1 MKKFVFWAM
10 MTLGVVGLQS
20 CDKDDDNHVQVSANL
35 QEAFDTRYPNV
46 SRVDWEQNGQFYEA
60 EFADNGYENK
70 AWFTPDGVWVMTEYD
85 IPFAQLPQVVQ
96 DAFKTGAY
104 ASWRVDDVDKIE
116 KTDASVIYVI
126 EVESGEK
133 EYELTYLEDGT
144 LIREEAEWGEHTP
157 VAPGQTSEVK
167 ELVKTKYPQA
177 VILDIEEEKGG
188 IEVEIRDGGRQKE
201 VYYKLADGV
210 LSWIHTTYEIEEREY
225 STLPEGVRQALA
237 DLSGSGMEVDDVD
250 FFETETGNYYRIEVE
265 DRGADKYVYVAENG
279 EMLQMKLKNYA

>member
-1 MKKFVFWAM
+1 M
-10 MTLGVVGLQS
+10 
-20 CDKDDDNHVQVSANL
+20 
-35 QEAFDTRYPNV
+35 
-46 SRVDWEQNGQFYEA
+46 
-60 EFADNGYENK
+60 
-70 AWFTPDGVWVMTEYD
+70 
-85 IPFAQLPQVVQ
+85 
-96 DAFKTGAY
+96 
-104 ASWRVDDVDKIE
+104 
-116 KTDASVIYVI
+116 IYVI

-144 LIREEAEWGEHTP
+144 LIREEAEWVEHTP
-157 VAPGQTSEVK
+157 VTPGQTSEVK

-188 IEVEIRDGGRQKE
+188 IEVEISDGGRQKE

-210 LSWIHTTYEIEEREY
+210 LSWMHTTYEIEEREY

>member
-46 SRVDWEQNGQFYEA
+46 SSVRWEQKGQFYEA
-60 EFADNGYENK
+60 GFVDNGYENK
-70 AWFTPDGVWVMTEYD
+70 VWFTSDGVWVMTEYD
-85 IPFAQLPQVVQ
+85 IPFTQLPQPVQ
-96 DAFKTGAY
+96 DAFKTGVY
-104 ASWRVDDVDKIE
+104 ASWKVDDVDKIE

-144 LIREEAEWGEHTP
+144 LIGEEAEWGEHMP
-157 VAPGQTSEVK
+157 VAPEQISEVK
-167 ELVKTKYPQA
+167 NLVKAKYPQA

-188 IEVEIRDGGRQKE
+188 IEVEIRDSNRQKE
-201 VYYKLADGV
+201 VYYKLLDGV
-210 LSWIHTTYEIEEREY
+210 LSWVHTTYEIEEREY
-225 STLPEGVRQALA
+225 SALPEGVRQV
-237 DLSGSGMEVDDVD
+237 LSGLSESGMEVDDVE
-250 FFETETGNYYRIEVE
+250 FFETETGNYYRVEVE

-279 EMLQMKLKNYA
+279 EMLQMKLKKYA